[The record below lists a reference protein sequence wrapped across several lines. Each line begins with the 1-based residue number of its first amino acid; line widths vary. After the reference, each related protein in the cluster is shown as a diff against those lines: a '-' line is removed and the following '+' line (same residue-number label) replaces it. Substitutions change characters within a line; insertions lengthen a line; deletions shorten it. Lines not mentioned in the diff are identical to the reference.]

1 MYETKKVDEPE
12 DTKEGIVEQEDAKE
26 GIVGARVEGTSPSSV
41 GRRAPSRVEMKS
53 TWGEA
58 RRRSTGVSGT
68 ISCEA
73 WINVV
78 GKEVRTMV
86 GRKNCRGGGG
96 GEAARERERASK
108 RLAGTRAEWR
118 SRSPEAVAA
127 SAEKGPREAEVGRP
141 LGRGAGLIAPGGN
154 QGWMDEPVVGGGDCQ
169 TPRKGRGKRRRKRV
183 PQREASPDAPDGDW
197 VRKEERS
204 LEVVTAKRR
213 GRAAGSGGEHGC
225 LRERRVPAH
234 QMETGCEKKRRCGR
248 RLRRKGR
255 GDAPWPGE
263 GMAS

>member
-86 GRKNCRGGGG
+86 GRKNCRGVG
-96 GEAARERERASK
+96 
-108 RLAGTRAEWR
+108 
-118 SRSPEAVAA
+118 
-127 SAEKGPREAEVGRP
+127 VGRP
-141 LGRGAGLIAPGGN
+141 LERGSGPRSAWQEPGRGGGADRRRR
-154 QGWMDEPVVGGGDCQ
+154 WLRA
-169 TPRKGRGKRRRKRV
+169 PRKGRGKRRWGGR
-183 PQREASPDAPDGDW
+183 SG
-197 VRKEERS
+197 EERDS
-204 LEVVTAKRR
+204 
-213 GRAAGSGGEHGC
+213 
-225 LRERRVPAH
+225 
-234 QMETGCEKKRRCGR
+234 
-248 RLRRKGR
+248 
-255 GDAPWPGE
+255 
-263 GMAS
+263 

>member
-86 GRKNCRGGGG
+86 GRKSCRGGGG

-108 RLAGTRAEWR
+108 RLAGTRA
-118 SRSPEAVAA
+118 
-127 SAEKGPREAEVGRP
+127 
-141 LGRGAGLIAPGGN
+141 
-154 QGWMDEPVVGGGDCQ
+154 GWM
-169 TPRKGRGKRRRKRV
+169 
-183 PQREASPDAPDGDW
+183 S
-197 VRKEERS
+197 RS

-213 GRAAGSGGEHGC
+213 ERAAGSGGESGC
-225 LRERRVPAH
+225 LRERRVPTH
-234 QMETGCEKKRRCGR
+234 QMETGCEKKSGR
-248 RLRRKGR
+248 WR
-255 GDAPWPGE
+255 W
-263 GMAS
+263 

>member
-1 MYETKKVDEPE
+1 
-12 DTKEGIVEQEDAKE
+12 
-26 GIVGARVEGTSPSSV
+26 
-41 GRRAPSRVEMKS
+41 
-53 TWGEA
+53 
-58 RRRSTGVSGT
+58 
-68 ISCEA
+68 
-73 WINVV
+73 
-78 GKEVRTMV
+78 MV

-108 RLAGTRAEWR
+108 RLAGTRAGWR

-154 QGWMDEPVVGGGDCQ
+154 QDWMDEPVVGGGDCQ

-255 GDAPWPGE
+255 GDAPWPGRGRYGIVVGAGGQHGVCPVTE
-263 GMAS
+263 RTHHRFERNDGVKASGVSDQTRRGGAV

>member
-1 MYETKKVDEPE
+1 M
-12 DTKEGIVEQEDAKE
+12 Q
-26 GIVGARVEGTSPSSV
+26 
-41 GRRAPSRVEMKS
+41 RR
-53 TWGEA
+53 
-58 RRRSTGVSGT
+58 
-68 ISCEA
+68 
-73 WINVV
+73 
-78 GKEVRTMV
+78 
-86 GRKNCRGGGG
+86 GG

-108 RLAGTRAEWR
+108 RLAGTRAGWR

-127 SAEKGPREAEVGRP
+127 SAEKGPREAEVRRP